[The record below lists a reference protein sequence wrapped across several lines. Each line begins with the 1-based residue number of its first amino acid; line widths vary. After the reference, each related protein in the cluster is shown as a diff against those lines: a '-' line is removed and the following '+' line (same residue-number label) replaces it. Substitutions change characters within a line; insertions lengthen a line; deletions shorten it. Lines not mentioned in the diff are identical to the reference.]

1 MEYVLPPPPVV
12 SVPVAG
18 SDKQFA
24 VRRIFC
30 VGRNYLEH
38 AKEMG
43 SDLREPPFYFTKPA
57 DAIVFTGATIPYPAK
72 TKNCHYEMELVVAI
86 GKGGRDIAQERALDH
101 VWGYACGIDLTRR
114 DIQGAMRDKGRPW
127 DMGKAFD
134 RSAPIGAIHPVAAVG
149 HIGKGRI
156 RLEVNGTAKQDSDLS
171 KMIWNVPE
179 TISNLS
185 GLIELAPGDLIY
197 TGTPEGVGPVVSGDR
212 MTGSIEGLSG
222 IDIRIA

>member
-18 SDKQFA
+18 SDKRFA

-57 DAIVFTGATIPYPAK
+57 DAVVFTGAAIPYPAK

-86 GKGGRDIAQERALDH
+86 GKGGSDIPQEHALDH

-134 RSAPIGAIHPVAAVG
+134 RSAPIGAIPPSPLSAISARAASASRSTAPRS
-149 HIGKGRI
+149 RI
-156 RLEVNGTAKQDSDLS
+156 PTCR
-171 KMIWNVPE
+171 
-179 TISNLS
+179 
-185 GLIELAPGDLIY
+185 
-197 TGTPEGVGPVVSGDR
+197 R
-212 MTGSIEGLSG
+212 
-222 IDIRIA
+222 